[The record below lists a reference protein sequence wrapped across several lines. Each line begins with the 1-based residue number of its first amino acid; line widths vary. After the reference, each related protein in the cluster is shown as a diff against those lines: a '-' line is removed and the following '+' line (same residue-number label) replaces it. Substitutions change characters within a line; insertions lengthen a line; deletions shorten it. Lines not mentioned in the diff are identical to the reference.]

1 MLESNNRKTKT
12 HHNSARSG
20 ESMWILCEP
29 GLVLLGTPSSH
40 LRATGATVS
49 STVFTSGSCTNLS
62 SNAYQ
67 MCVKYTEG
75 YIDSVKYLTY
85 IAIVAMYSQCIS
97 IYFIIF
103 HNHILMHQDWYRQK
117 RLRDVTIWMW
127 PCYEIPPCS
136 NGFMSFVQKC
146 WTCQAWLQ
154 QQSVETIH
162 QPTVLEQYSP
172 NKLTQNLAVTLLK
185 RRIIF
190 PISSFGFHVRFPEC
204 KSLRYWSS

>member
-103 HNHILMHQDWYRQK
+103 HNESYIDAS
-117 RLRDVTIWMW
+117 RLI
-127 PCYEIPPCS
+127 
-136 NGFMSFVQKC
+136 
-146 WTCQAWLQ
+146 QAKTPAGCNHL
-154 QQSVETIH
+154 
-162 QPTVLEQYSP
+162 
-172 NKLTQNLAVTLLK
+172 NVTLLRNPSLFK
-185 RRIIF
+185 WFHEFCPKMLNLSGLAPTTKCRNN
-190 PISSFGFHVRFPEC
+190 PSTYSSRAIQSQQTDTEPGSHPFEKENHLPNLQFWVPCSFSRV
-204 KSLRYWSS
+204 